1 MHIPDG
7 VLSLPVL
14 AGGGLV
20 TAAALA
26 KALPSVS
33 EAALP
38 KVAVVSALFF
48 VVSLISVPVGPT
60 SVHLVLSTLMGLVL
74 GWAAVPAVFIGL
86 VLQAVFFGFGG
97 LTTLGVTTAT
107 IALPA
112 LCWAMV
118 FRGAIA
124 RSDSATR
131 RGALAALAA
140 GLSIA
145 TSAGLVIAVLGFS
158 DPHYLASAPF
168 VAATY
173 LPLLAA
179 RGADHRLCRGLPVGG
194 CGRRRWH
201 WPAWRPAMSR

>member
-14 AGGGLV
+14 AGGGIV
-20 TAAALA
+20 TALALV
-26 KALPSVS
+26 KSLPMVS

-48 VVSLISVPVGPT
+48 VASLISVPIGPT
-60 SVHLVLSTLMGLVL
+60 SVHLVLSALMGLVL
-74 GWAAVPAVFIGL
+74 GWAAVPAVFVGL

-97 LTTLGVTTAT
+97 LTTLGVTTAI
-107 IALPA
+107 IALPGVF
-112 LCWAMV
+112 WSMV
-118 FRGAIA
+118 LRGTIA
-124 RSDSATR
+124 RSEGATR
-131 RGALAALAA
+131 RGLLAATAA

-145 TSAGLVIAVLGFS
+145 TSAGLVIAVLGLS

-173 LPLLAA
+173 LPLLVAEGLITGFAVAFLSRVRPETLALAA
-179 RGADHRLCRGLPVGG
+179 PEAGNA
-194 CGRRRWH
+194 
-201 WPAWRPAMSR
+201 

>member
-168 VAATY
+168 VAVTY

-179 RGADHRLCRGLPVGG
+179 EALITGFAVGFLS
-194 CGRRRWH
+194 RV
-201 WPAWRPAMSR
+201 RPETLALAGVEARNV

>member
-14 AGGGLV
+14 AGGGV
-20 TAAALA
+20 VAALA
-26 KALPSVS
+26 LVKALPRVS

-60 SVHLVLSTLMGLVL
+60 SVHLVLSALMGLVL

-107 IALPA
+107 VALPG
-112 LCWAMV
+112 LFWAMV
-118 FRGAIA
+118 MRGTIA
-124 RSDSATR
+124 RSDGVTR
-131 RGALAALAA
+131 RGLLAATAA
-140 GLSIA
+140 ALSIA
-145 TSAGLVIAVLGFS
+145 TSAGLAIAALGLS

-173 LPLLAA
+173 LPLLVAEA
-179 RGADHRLCRGLPVGG
+179 LITGFAVAFLSRV
-194 CGRRRWH
+194 
-201 WPAWRPAMSR
+201 RPETLALAGSEPENV